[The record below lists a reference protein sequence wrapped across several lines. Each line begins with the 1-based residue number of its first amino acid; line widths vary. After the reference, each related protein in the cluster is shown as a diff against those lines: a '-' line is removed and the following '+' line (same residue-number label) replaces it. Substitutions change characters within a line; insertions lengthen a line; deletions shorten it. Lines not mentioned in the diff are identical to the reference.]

1 MVASPSLVT
10 LLIWSGK
17 PPEKEERS
25 CIHEFGKNIFIGFST
40 DFETLF
46 MCIIDMLYSPDVMER
61 VFVTQKEDIL

>member
-10 LLIWSGK
+10 LLIWSPGSQQRRRDLAFMNLAK
-17 PPEKEERS
+17 
-25 CIHEFGKNIFIGFST
+25 IFSL
-40 DFETLF
+40 DFEVLF